1 MSQSAHKIY
10 NTVTLKLL
18 PQVKNIYT
26 KIPTNIWKL
35 DVDISMP
42 YNLHPSQAIDLMTE
56 KLD

>member
-1 MSQSAHKIY
+1 VSQIDHKIY
-10 NTVTLKLL
+10 ISVKLKLL

-26 KIPTNIWKL
+26 KISTNIWKL

-56 KLD
+56 ELG